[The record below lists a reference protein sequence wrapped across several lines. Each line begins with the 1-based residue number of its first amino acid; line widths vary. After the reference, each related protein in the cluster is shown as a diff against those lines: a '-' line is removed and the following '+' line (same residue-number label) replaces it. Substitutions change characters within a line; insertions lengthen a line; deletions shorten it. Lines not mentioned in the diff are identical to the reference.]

1 MPLRPLS
8 DFDLS
13 DRANIQLIAS
23 DMDGTLTLDGEFSA
37 EFISTLEQLASVG
50 LPLLIVT
57 GRSAGWVQGL
67 AQYLPVAG
75 AIAENGGLY
84 FFPPNYEARFLVDLP
99 DIATHRQ
106 ALADCF
112 NQLKQDWPQLKESS
126 DNRFRLT
133 DWTFDVA
140 GLSQGGIEA
149 IAQRCTDQ
157 GWDFTYSTVQCHIRP
172 QGQDKG
178 VALQRLMADQYPKL
192 DKTQVVT
199 VGDSPNDASLF
210 DPKLFPVSCG
220 VANLRHYAERLPHC
234 PAYITETAEFS
245 GFQELACDLISA
257 RVQSL
262 PDEGPQTILVRD
274 PRLLHDQ

>member
-1 MPLRPLS
+1 MPLSPLS
-8 DFDLS
+8 DFSLDQ
-13 DRANIQLIAS
+13 RQQIELIAS
-23 DMDGTLTLDGEFSA
+23 DMDGTLTLEGEFSA
-37 EFISTLEQLASVG
+37 EFISTLEQLQSVE

-75 AIAENGGLY
+75 AIAENGGLC
-84 FFPPNYEARFLVDLP
+84 FFPPNYEAKLLVDLP
-99 DIATHRQ
+99 DISAHRQ

-112 NQLKQDWPQLKESS
+112 QQLKTEWPQLVESS

-140 GLSQGGIEA
+140 GLGQGEIEA
-149 IAQRCTDQ
+149 IAQRCNDQ

-178 VALQRLMADQYPKL
+178 IALQRLMAEQYPEL
-192 DKTQVVT
+192 SNHQVVT

-210 DPKLFPVSCG
+210 DPELFPISCG
-220 VANLRHYAERLPHC
+220 VANLRHYSDQLPYC
-234 PAYITETAEFS
+234 PAYITEEAEFP
-245 GFQELACDLISA
+245 GFQELADVLIHA
-257 RVQSL
+257 KV
-262 PDEGPQTILVRD
+262 
-274 PRLLHDQ
+274 

>member
-1 MPLRPLS
+1 MPLRSLS
-8 DFDLS
+8 DFPLS

-23 DMDGTLTLDGEFSA
+23 DMDGTLTLDGKFSA
-37 EFISTLEQLASVG
+37 EFISTLEQLQSVG

-84 FFPPNYEARFLVDLP
+84 FFPPDYEARFLVDLL
-99 DIATHRQ
+99 DITTHRQ

-112 NQLKQDWPQLKESS
+112 QKLKAEWPQLVESS

-140 GLSQGGIEA
+140 GLGQGEIEA
-149 IAQRCTDQ
+149 IAQRCQDQ

-178 VALQRLMADQYPKL
+178 IALQRLMAKQYPEL
-192 DKTQVVT
+192 NSRQVIT
-199 VGDSPNDASLF
+199 IGDSPNDASLF
-210 DPKLFPVSCG
+210 NPQLFPLSCG
-220 VANLRHYAERLPHC
+220 VANLRHYADQLPHC
-234 PAYITETAEFS
+234 PAYITEAAEFP
-245 GFQELACDLISA
+245 GFQELAD
-257 RVQSL
+257 V
-262 PDEGPQTILVRD
+262 
-274 PRLLHDQ
+274 LLHAKV

>member
-1 MPLRPLS
+1 MARYCLDASAVTMPLSPLS
-8 DFDLS
+8 DFSLDQ
-13 DRANIQLIAS
+13 RQQIGLIAS
-23 DMDGTLTLDGEFSA
+23 DMDGTLTLEGELSA
-37 EFISTLEQLASVG
+37 EFISTLEQLQSVE

-84 FFPPNYEARFLVDLP
+84 FFPPNYEAQFLVDLP
-99 DIATHRQ
+99 DISAHRQ

-112 NQLKQDWPQLKESS
+112 QRLKAEWPQLVESS

-140 GLSQGGIEA
+140 GLAQEEIEA
-149 IAQRCTDQ
+149 IAQRCQNQ

-178 VALQRLMADQYPKL
+178 IALQRLMADQYPEL
-192 DKTQVVT
+192 SNHQVIT

-210 DPKLFPVSCG
+210 APALFPYSVG
-220 VANLRHYAERLPHC
+220 VANLRHYSDQLPHC
-234 PAYITETAEFS
+234 PAYITEKAEFP
-245 GFQELACDLISA
+245 GFQELAD
-257 RVQSL
+257 V
-262 PDEGPQTILVRD
+262 
-274 PRLLHDQ
+274 LLHAKV